1 MIILA
6 STSQTR
12 QTILSN
18 AGLKFTSERPEVDE
32 RRFVAENPQ
41 WTPEDIS
48 LRLAELKACDVS
60 RRHPD
65 ALVIGADQV
74 LALGPKVYSKPTDIE
89 DCRRQLHELR
99 GQTHRLISS
108 AVCARQGVPVWSS
121 TDVATLAMRLF
132 SDAFL
137 EHYLASNGA
146 NSMASVGGYQVEG
159 LGIQLFSEISG
170 DYFTILGLPLLP
182 LLDYLRAESE
192 LLS

>member
-12 QTILSN
+12 QIILAD
-18 AGLKFTSERPEVDE
+18 AGLKFTSERPQVDE
-32 RRFVAENPQ
+32 RRLVAENPQ

-48 LRLAELKACDVS
+48 LRLAESKACDVS
-60 RRHPD
+60 RRYPD

-74 LALGPKVYSKPTDIE
+74 LAFGNRVHSKPRDIE
-89 DCRRQLHELR
+89 DCRHHLHELR

-108 AVCARQGVPVWSS
+108 AVCARQGVTIWSL
-121 TDVATLAMRLF
+121 TDVATLTMRQF
-132 SDAFL
+132 SEAFL
-137 EHYLASNGA
+137 EQYLASSGA
-146 NSMASVGGYQVEG
+146 NSLKSVGGYQVEG